1 MKDQQKAYTYAVIVI
16 LIWSTVASAFK
27 ITLRYLN
34 YTQLLFY
41 ASAVSTLTLFIVLLL
56 QRKLRLLRDYLR
68 ENCLHSILLG
78 FLNPF
83 LYYLVLFKAY
93 SLLPAQQ
100 AVALNYTWAIQLVL
114 LSIPLLHQSI
124 GVRSLLAVII
134 SYLGV
139 VIIAT
144 CGNFTGFQVFNLT
157 GVLLALGSAIIW
169 ALFWIFNVKDKCDEV
184 VKLFLNFVFGFIF
197 ITIYI
202 TLRGNLTIPL
212 LQGLAGAVYVGIFE
226 MGITFVL
233 WLKALRLS
241 RTTAQVSNLIYLTPF
256 FALVF
261 INIIV
266 GEKILVS
273 TVIGL
278 IFIVSGILLQRYS
291 PKKELQAY
299 LAPPF
304 DRKQ

>member
-1 MKDQQKAYTYAVIVI
+1 MQDQQKAYTYAVFVV
-16 LIWSTVASAFK
+16 LMWSTVASAFK
-27 ITLRYLN
+27 ISLRYLD

-41 ASAVSTLTLFIVLLL
+41 AAAVSTFTLFTILLM
-56 QRKLRLLRDYLR
+56 QNKIGLLRRCTFRDCAYSL
-68 ENCLHSILLG
+68 LLG

-83 LYYLVLFKAY
+83 LYYVVLLRAY

-114 LSIPLLHQSI
+114 LSIPLLRQSI
-124 GVRSLLAVII
+124 GLKSILAVVI

-144 CGNFTGFQVFNLT
+144 RGDFTGLRVFNLT
-157 GVLLALGSAIIW
+157 GVFLALGSAVIW
-169 ALFWIFNVKDKCDEV
+169 ALFWIFNVKDRRDEAA
-184 VKLFLNFVFGFIF
+184 KLFMNFVFGFFFIF
-197 ITIYI
+197 IYMI
-202 TLRGNLTIPL
+202 LT
-212 LQGLAGAVYVGIFE
+212 GKLAVPSLPGFFGAVYVGVFE

-261 INIIV
+261 INLFV
-266 GEKILVS
+266 GERILAS

-278 IFIVSGILLQRYS
+278 AFIVSGILLQKY
-291 PKKELQAY
+291 
-299 LAPPF
+299 PF
-304 DRKQ
+304 QQKDF